1 GGWLRT
7 GDQGRF
13 DADGYLF
20 LTGRIKEIINRGGEK
35 ISPWEVDEIARSHPA
50 VADAAAFAVAHDS
63 LGEDV
68 ALAVVPKTGQAV
80 TRHDVVGYLAARLAY
95 FKVPRHVVFVERI
108 PRTAGGKLQ
117 RLDLARTLGVSD
129 RAAPSSV
136 SGEARP
142 ESA

>member
-1 GGWLRT
+1 EIYGMTETAGVIASNPLPDAARKPGSVGLPAGPEVRIVDAAGVPLPAGQVGEVVVRGPGVMAGHEGGPGANAGAVFAGGWLRT

-63 LGEDV
+63 LGED
-68 ALAVVPKTGQAV
+68 
-80 TRHDVVGYLAARLAY
+80 
-95 FKVPRHVVFVERI
+95 
-108 PRTAGGKLQ
+108 
-117 RLDLARTLGVSD
+117 
-129 RAAPSSV
+129 
-136 SGEARP
+136 
-142 ESA
+142 